1 MCFGLLSRCRRS
13 ATFFVQTAALNAGV
27 LLVTAFGATALA
39 HDQEISLRT
48 ADQLINEAVRAK
60 SGGQP
65 AVAYALL
72 HKVVRIAP
80 DNSLARWQLGQVKVD
95 NEWLSVEE
103 AQRRAEADP
112 RQEKYKERKETLGES
127 PQGQLALARW
137 CRGNKLD
144 DEAQFHW
151 SSVLSSDPNNK
162 EALRAAGMRW
172 HDGELKSIAQ
182 IRDGRKESSET
193 KQATREWA
201 LRVAAWMRA
210 LADKNNRAHVEAIDQ
225 IRAIDDVAAIP
236 AFEDVTLKG
245 PQAANEKNS
254 TVRRL
259 SLAFVSAL
267 DKLHD
272 EAATKSLL
280 RHAVMSSFI
289 DVRAEAIGELR
300 YRPLGDYVPTL
311 LDNFIAPMQSAYR
324 VVNDPDGSV
333 HYLHSIYREGP
344 FEDWS
349 YRSERS
355 IYRPGSPVGLAAG
368 LVTNLVPADGALPGL
383 SSVGNTR
390 TPARAVSR
398 AGAARSAKDYEKEI
412 KDSEQKVAEANEKTA
427 AVNERIVSVLTGTT
441 EKSLGSEPRPW
452 WDWWS
457 DYTDYY
463 HGGNRPVNSTVD
475 SSNDYI
481 IPPQQ
486 SQPCECFARGTS
498 VWTKTG
504 QRAIEKLQIGDFV
517 LAQNVTTGEIRYKPV
532 LARTLRPTGP
542 IVEVSTADEKFLAT
556 RGHPLW
562 VAGTGWRMTKE
573 LGDGAV
579 LQSLAGT
586 GRVKG
591 VQSAPEA
598 ETYNLVV
605 ADFNTYFIGSSGIL
619 VHDNTPHRSS
629 QAVLP
634 GVLKK

>member
-1 MCFGLLSRCRRS
+1 MSLGHLLRCRQCATFCVRS
-13 ATFFVQTAALNAGV
+13 ATLFLGVLFLLAWAGV
-27 LLVTAFGATALA
+27 GLA
-39 HDQEISLRT
+39 HDQEISLKT
-48 ADQLINEAVRAK
+48 ADQLINEACRAK
-60 SGGQP
+60 SDGQQ

-72 HKVVRIAP
+72 HRAVRIAP
-80 DNSLARWQLGQVKVD
+80 DNSLARWQLGEIKVG

-103 AQRRAEADP
+103 SQRRAEADP
-112 RQEKYKERKETLGES
+112 RQIKYQERKESLGES
-127 PQGQLALARW
+127 PQGQLTLARW
-137 CRGNKLD
+137 CRGNKLE

-151 SSVLSSDPNNK
+151 SSVLSIDPNNK

-172 HDGELKSIAQ
+172 HDGELKTVAQ
-182 IRDGRKESSET
+182 IREAKVESGEA
-193 KQATREWA
+193 KQATRQWA
-201 LRVAAWMRA
+201 SRIAGWMRA
-210 LADKNNRAHVEAIDQ
+210 LADKKDRAPLAVLDE
-225 IRAIDDVAAIP
+225 IRAVDDIAAIP

-245 PQAANEKNS
+245 SQAANEMNT

-272 EAATKSLL
+272 EAATESLL
-280 RHAVMSSFI
+280 RHAVMSSFV
-289 DVRAEAIGELR
+289 DVRAAAIGKLR
-300 YRPLGDYVPTL
+300 YRPLDEFVPTL
-311 LDNFIAPMQSAYR
+311 LDNFIAPMKSDYR

-344 FEDWS
+344 FQDWS

-355 IYRPGSPVGLAAG
+355 IYRPGSPIGLAAG
-368 LVTNLVPADGALPGL
+368 VMGNASAAEDSLPGL
-383 SSVGNTR
+383 SNVSNS
-390 TPARAVSR
+390 PARGVSR
-398 AGAARSAKDYEKEI
+398 AGAARSAKNYEKEI
-412 KDSEQKVAEANEKTA
+412 TDSERQVAEANEKTVA
-427 AVNERIVSVLTGTT
+427 LNDRIVSVLTGTT

-463 HGGNRPVNSTVD
+463 HGGSRPVNSTVD

-481 IPPQQ
+481 IPPMQ
-486 SQPCECFARGTS
+486 SGSLAVECFVRGTP

-504 QRAIEKLQIGDFV
+504 QRPIEKLQAGDLV
-517 LAQNVTTGEIRYKPV
+517 LSQNVATGEIRYKPV
-532 LARTLRPTGP
+532 LTRTLRPAGP
-542 IVEVSTADEKFLAT
+542 IVEVSTSDEKFLAT

-562 VAGTGWRMTKE
+562 VAGVGWRMTKE

-579 LQSLAGT
+579 LQTLAGT

-591 VQSAPEA
+591 VQSAPDA

-605 ADFNTYFIGSSGIL
+605 ADFNTYFVGNSGIL
-619 VHDNTPHRSS
+619 AHDNTPRRPT

-634 GVLKK
+634 GIVKK